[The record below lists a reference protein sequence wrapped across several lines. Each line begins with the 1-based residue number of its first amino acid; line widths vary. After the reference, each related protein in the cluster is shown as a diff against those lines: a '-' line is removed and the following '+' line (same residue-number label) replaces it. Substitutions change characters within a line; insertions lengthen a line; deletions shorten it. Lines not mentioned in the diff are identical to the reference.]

1 MSILVTGAA
10 GFIGF
15 HVAKALLERGER
27 VVGID
32 NLNEYYDVR
41 LKEARLARLRA
52 FPGFEF
58 AKLDVADR
66 DGVFTMVERH
76 KDLRS
81 IIHLAA
87 QAGVRYSLENPYA
100 YVDANVTGT
109 LVIFEAARRIEHL
122 TAITY
127 ASSSSV
133 YGANRKQP
141 FSVDDRV
148 DQPVSLYA
156 ATKRSCELIAHTY
169 GHLYGL
175 PATGLRFFTVYGPWG
190 RPDMAAFLFT
200 RAILA
205 GEPIKVFN
213 EGRMARDFTYIDDIV
228 AGTIAAHDR
237 PPTGCRGRSSP
248 DLQPREP
255 SARKTPRLYRCP
267 RARARPHRRE
277 TVLAA
282 ATRRCPG
289 KLCGYRSLPPRSRL
303 RAEDHD
309 RSRARAI
316 CSMVQAVLPGE
327 LIGLFSWNADL
338 RSSASAMSVCPS
350 PSPWRKSS
358 SRSSVL
364 TFRSSGSLP
373 CATPRIR
380 PVRSPRRRCARRG
393 FGLPMTRD
401 TLDEASFFIVTVP
414 TPIDAERRPDL
425 SPLEAACALIGPH
438 LRGARSWFSNPPSIP
453 A

>member
-15 HVAKALLERGER
+15 HVAKALLDRGER
-27 VVGID
+27 VLGVD
-32 NLNEYYDVR
+32 NLNAYYDVS

-52 FPGFEF
+52 FPGFAF
-58 AKLDVADR
+58 AKLDVA
-66 DGVFTMVERH
+66 EREAVLEEIERR

-87 QAGVRYSLENPYA
+87 QAGVRYSLKNPYA
-100 YVDANVTGT
+100 YLDANITGT
-109 LVIFEAARRIEHL
+109 LVMLEAARRIEHL

-169 GHLYGL
+169 SHLYGL

-213 EGRMARDFTYIDDIV
+213 DGKMARDFTYIDDIV

-237 PPTGCRGRSSP
+237 PPNAVEGVPHRIYNLGNHRPERLLDFIALLERELGRTAQKQFLP
-248 DLQPREP
+248 LQPGDVPESFADIE
-255 SARKTPRLYRCP
+255 SARRDLGFEPKTTIELGLAQFVHWYKQYYR
-267 RARARPHRRE
+267 
-277 TVLAA
+277 
-282 ATRRCPG
+282 
-289 KLCGYRSLPPRSRL
+289 
-303 RAEDHD
+303 
-309 RSRARAI
+309 
-316 CSMVQAVLPGE
+316 
-327 LIGLFSWNADL
+327 
-338 RSSASAMSVCPS
+338 
-350 PSPWRKSS
+350 
-358 SRSSVL
+358 
-364 TFRSSGSLP
+364 
-373 CATPRIR
+373 
-380 PVRSPRRRCARRG
+380 
-393 FGLPMTRD
+393 
-401 TLDEASFFIVTVP
+401 VT
-414 TPIDAERRPDL
+414 
-425 SPLEAACALIGPH
+425 
-438 LRGARSWFSNPPSIP
+438 
-453 A
+453 

>member
-15 HVAKALLERGER
+15 HVATALLARGER
-27 VVGID
+27 VVGLD

-52 FPGFEF
+52 FPSFEF

-66 DGVFTMVERH
+66 DGVFTAVERH

-109 LVIFEAARRIEHL
+109 LVIMEAARRIEHL

-213 EGRMARDFTYIDDIV
+213 QGRMARDFTYIDDIV
-228 AGTIAAHDR
+228 TGTIAAHDR
-237 PPTGCRGRSSP
+237 PPTAAEGDPHRIYNLGNHRPENLLDFIAVLERELGRTAEKQFLP
-248 DLQPREP
+248 LQPGDVPE
-255 SARKTPRLYRCP
+255 S
-267 RARARPHRRE
+267 
-277 TVLAA
+277 
-282 ATRRCPG
+282 
-289 KLCGYRSLPPRSRL
+289 
-303 RAEDHD
+303 
-309 RSRARAI
+309 
-316 CSMVQAVLPGE
+316 
-327 LIGLFSWNADL
+327 FAD
-338 RSSASAMSVCPS
+338 
-350 PSPWRKSS
+350 
-358 SRSSVL
+358 
-364 TFRSSGSLP
+364 
-373 CATPRIR
+373 I
-380 PVRSPRRRCARRG
+380 
-393 FGLPMTRD
+393 
-401 TLDEASFFIVTVP
+401 EAS
-414 TPIDAERRPDL
+414 RRDL
-425 SPLEAACALIGPH
+425 GFEPKTTIEVGL
-438 LRGARSWFSNPPSIP
+438 ARFVEWYKQYYQVN
-453 A
+453 